1 MTLLANYSFKVRR
14 YAYRSSSAGLSQDDH
29 ALWISPVVDNEVQ
42 LTVDLDALVLR
53 VLPPPPSN
61 RNDLEHVS
69 LAFNDIRRHRLRVLN
84 KKDVLY
90 FRYYAERAK
99 TPTAPSSIS
108 PGYTSSQMNP
118 SVTKPHT
125 QRYFYVEFR
134 SSEACAQCTDLLQ
147 RYTICKKV
155 EDVLPN
161 SSDFTQQEY
170 RSSQTSTWALP
181 EPLPLNVPTAME
193 GVLPPSPH
201 SYTSPSPPT
210 ATVLHAPTLAHLFD
224 LSDDQLR
231 KLLLQELQNPRLP
244 ELILKLHRALKG

>member
-14 YAYRSSSAGLSQDDH
+14 YAYRSSSAELSQDDQ

-42 LTVDLDALVLR
+42 LTVDLDALALR
-53 VLPPPPSN
+53 VFAPLPSS
-61 RNDLEHVS
+61 RKVLEHVP

-90 FRYYAERAK
+90 FRYNVETAN
-99 TPTAPSSIS
+99 TPAAPSDIS
-108 PGYTSSQMNP
+108 QGHASSQMHS
-118 SVTKPHT
+118 SVTKAHT
-125 QRYFYVEFR
+125 RRYFYVEFR
-134 SSEACAQCTDLLQ
+134 SSEACGQCADLLQ

-161 SSDFTQQEY
+161 SSGFTQQEY
-170 RSSQTSTWALP
+170 LSSQTSTWAD
-181 EPLPLNVPTAME
+181 PLPLNASTALE
-193 GVLPPSPH
+193 SVLPPSPH
-201 SYTSPSPPT
+201 SHTLPSPPA
-210 ATVLHAPTLAHLFD
+210 ATGLHAPTLAHLFD

-244 ELILKLHRALKG
+244 ELILKFHRALKG